1 MRARW
6 ILSPMAL
13 AAACTQAPSAKPA
26 ETAQAPALLG
36 DCVTAVLASKAGT
49 IVKLEGKTENGV
61 AVYEFDVRSPD
72 GTQWDVEC
80 DAVAAKVTEVEQE
93 VNAPTDEPFASK
105 VKISADS
112 AKAIALAT
120 YPGIGPGDRVRGR
133 GEWRRL
139 VRDRHRRRGRQG
151 AQDRGRRDTWN
162 HHGEQPGTVPDRHRV
177 GRTSLTIVGTK
188 SPIGSPIGPFASR
201 PYDVMTSRRQYAG
214 NPVISWPRIS
224 PCTSCVPS

>member
-6 ILSPMAL
+6 ILSPLAL

-26 ETAQAPALLG
+26 ETAQAPVLLG

-80 DAVAAKVTEVEQE
+80 DAVAAKVSEVEQE
-93 VNAPTDEPFASK
+93 VNSPTDEPFASK

-112 AKAIALAT
+112 ARAIALAT
-120 YPGIGPGDRVRGR
+120 YPGTVKEIEYEVEENGDASY
-133 GEWRRL
+133 EI
-139 VRDRHRRRGRQG
+139 D
-151 AQDRGRRDTWN
+151 
-162 HHGEQPGTVPDRHRV
+162 
-177 GRTSLTIVGTK
+177 IVGADNKERKIEVDATRGTITENN
-188 SPIGSPIGPFASR
+188 PELFQIG
-201 PYDVMTSRRQYAG
+201 VE
-214 NPVISWPRIS
+214 
-224 PCTSCVPS
+224 